1 MHKLLFFLFLLCS
14 QIAFCQTKKDS
25 LNNCVLRAKQALQTE
40 IKKYSSIEL
49 DKISEGWCFESRVSC
64 GSFNP
69 FTTNI
74 TMIQDQNYGIC
85 RTGYLAADTLILQ
98 GRWLNEH
105 IKPINTTD
113 IIFYV
118 FVINL
123 ADSMF
128 FKQKLTSMEVIL
140 PMAKFSYEKHA
151 MIKLDYY
158 DPESKYSQTIHTENY
173 IPYGKGHLYET
184 APLFAKKRI
193 NTAFKDIDIL
203 CKAMPKTEILLVK
216 ALYAE
221 ENNFTLDASN
231 SYITAIRMASEN
243 EKQKYEYLYKMFLLK
258 HGINFC
264 E

>member
-25 LNNCVLRAKQALQTE
+25 LNSCVFRAKQALQTE
-40 IKKYSSIEL
+40 IKKYSSVEL
-49 DKISEGWCFESRVSC
+49 GKMSEGWCFESRVGC
-64 GSFNP
+64 GFNP
-69 FTTNI
+69 FTTNV
-74 TMIQDQNYGIC
+74 TMIAEQNYDDC

-98 GRWLNEH
+98 WKWNYVLETVATANLV
-105 IKPINTTD
+105 P
-113 IIFYV
+113 YV
-118 FVINL
+118 FIINL
-123 ADSMF
+123 ADDIF
-128 FKQKLTSMEVIL
+128 FKQELTSMEVIL
-140 PMAKFSYEKHA
+140 PMTKFSYEKHT
-151 MIKLDYY
+151 MIKLDDYN
-158 DPESKYSQTIHTENY
+158 PKSHRNKTIDTEGY
-173 IPYGKGHLYET
+173 VPRGKGHLYED

-193 NTAFKDIDIL
+193 NTAFKEIDIL

-231 SYITAIRMASEN
+231 AYITAIRMASEN

-258 HGINFC
+258 HGVNFC